1 MNSASIDYIRLL
13 YCNEIK
19 TIKEMAN
26 PLTKLLI
33 GQPVTIGP
41 VSNWRFQKVLLR
53 MELGPLFFP
62 QMLSRIEILG
72 MWRPRQTRWNYSRIV
87 FPVSWWK
94 NPPNT
99 IARMKGCIIFNN
111 VLVGGTYQK
120 NIHVIARHKGFLG
133 EWCSAPLPALHNAS
147 WCHLSPL

>member
-1 MNSASIDYIRLL
+1 
-13 YCNEIK
+13 
-19 TIKEMAN
+19 MAN

-72 MWRPRQTRWNYSRIV
+72 MWRPRQT
-87 FPVSWWK
+87 
-94 NPPNT
+94 
-99 IARMKGCIIFNN
+99 C
-111 VLVGGTYQK
+111 
-120 NIHVIARHKGFLG
+120 
-133 EWCSAPLPALHNAS
+133 
-147 WCHLSPL
+147 